1 MVPPVECD
9 RGTARN
15 GIRAAIE
22 IRVACG
28 VAEIP
33 RFHSKP
39 TFLSDLQR
47 QNGE

>member
-39 TFLSDLQR
+39 ASLS
-47 QNGE
+47 E